1 MAAPVYLYYQLDNF
15 YQNHRRYVSSR
26 SDTQLAGTMYTSS
39 SEGARRRII
48 ARGACACRRRLHAVP
63 RRLSTA
69 QATLASARARR

>member
-39 SEGARRRII
+39 SEGARRHLP
-48 ARGACACRRRLHAVP
+48 RGARARRR
-63 RRLSTA
+63 RRDAAFICSPTTA